1 MKENLG
7 IAVLAILCGLMMAVL
22 VFGLTFVVDRF
33 LMNPEKYT
41 STSENGFIK
50 LQDWGDNFVMYDKE
64 TRVQYFAFADYNYG
78 GGITVLVDAD
88 GKPLLYEG
96 E

>member
-1 MKENLG
+1 MKENFG
-7 IAVLAILCGLMMAVL
+7 ITVIAILCGLLITVL
-22 VFGLTFVVDRF
+22 VVGITFVIDKNI
-33 LMNPEKYT
+33 MNPEEYT
-41 STSENGFIK
+41 PKLENRFVKI
-50 LQDWGDNFVMYDKE
+50 QDWGDNFVMYDKE

-78 GGITVLVDAD
+78 GGITVLVDAE

>member
-1 MKENLG
+1 MKENFG
-7 IAVLAILCGLMMAVL
+7 IAVLAILCGLMIFVL
-22 VFGLTFVVDRF
+22 VFGMCFVIDSINKDSNKTTTVPEDRF
-33 LMNPEKYT
+33 VK
-41 STSENGFIK
+41 I
-50 LQDWGDNFVMYDKE
+50 QDWGYNFVMYDKE

>member
-1 MKENLG
+1 MKENFG
-7 IAVLAILCGLMMAVL
+7 IAVLAILCGLMIFVL
-22 VFGLTFVVDRF
+22 VFGMCFIIDNIDKNYDNSAKTVEDR
-33 LMNPEKYT
+33 
-41 STSENGFIK
+41 FIK

-64 TRVQYFAFADYNYG
+64 TGVQYFSFGIYNRG

-88 GKPLLYEG
+88 GKPLLYQG